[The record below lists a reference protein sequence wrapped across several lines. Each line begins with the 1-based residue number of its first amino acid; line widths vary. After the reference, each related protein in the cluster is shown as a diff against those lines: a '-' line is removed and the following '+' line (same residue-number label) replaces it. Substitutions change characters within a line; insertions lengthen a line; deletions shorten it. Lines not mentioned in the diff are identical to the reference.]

1 MNYIY
6 YYFFVILLL
15 PSYLD
20 AQTKYVETRTIL
32 GAEVQ
37 VFRLPKGDKKFQK
50 TKYFWLIYLQD
61 DLIGINE
68 AVSQNSKKS
77 WQYDKLNDNEK
88 FEDEILSLKKE
99 FGKTYPFDLW
109 EAEWAI
115 YQKYFDKVEQ
125 EAQEKREAKYMAEAQ
140 VLAGY
145 ARAICNR
152 TLYDTLDGFELEKI
166 AETLSNSYLKDSTE
180 LRLCVTNKKKANEDA
195 HKQRAENS
203 RRYLEQEAKNAEARE
218 KKAELE
224 RLSDDDLH
232 KISIGTS
239 STKSRLSSSDALE
252 EMRQRRI
259 TREREAARRRSSSR
273 SRSRSR

>member
-1 MNYIY
+1 MNYL
-6 YYFFVILLL
+6 FCLLIGIAFMPYCL
-15 PSYLD
+15 N
-20 AQTKYVETRTIL
+20 AQTKYVENRTIL

-37 VFRLPKGDKKFQK
+37 VFRLPKTDKKFQK
-50 TKYFWLIYLQD
+50 DKYFWLIYLQD

-68 AVSQNSKKS
+68 AVSQNKKKS

-140 VLAGY
+140 VLAQR
-145 ARAICNR
+145 ARSLCDR
-152 TLYDTLDGFELEKI
+152 PLYDTLWSSDLEII
-166 AETLSNSYLKDSTE
+166 AQTLENRYLKDSTE
-180 LRLCVTNKKKANEDA
+180 LRLCMTNKKKANEDA

-203 RRYLEQEAKNAEARE
+203 RRYHEQEAKNAEAHE

-239 STKSRLSSSDALE
+239 STKSRLSSSDALD
-252 EMRQRRI
+252 EMRKRRI
-259 TREREAARRRSSSR
+259 TREREAARRRRSSTR
-273 SRSRSR
+273 SRSRR